1 MVPVT
6 DSPSVE
12 TPGIGVPDAGS
23 GDIRLFRRARRA
35 DMDDETFTRSAAERA
50 GLPEPTVE
58 RIEHA
63 TLSTLAARIT
73 GGEARD
79 LAERLPDAFQDD
91 LEKPREEAE
100 AFDVEEF
107 VRRVAQ
113 RAQVSPEE
121 ARTGA
126 TAVLITVREAA
137 GDEFRDALSQLPQEY
152 RELVGPWA

>member
-1 MVPVT
+1 
-6 DSPSVE
+6 
-12 TPGIGVPDAGS
+12 
-23 GDIRLFRRARRA
+23 
-35 DMDDETFTRSAAERA
+35 MDYPTFTRTAAERA

-58 RIEHA
+58 RVEHA
-63 TLSTLAARIT
+63 TLWTLADRIT

-79 LAERLPDAFQDD
+79 LAARLPDEFKDD

-113 RAQVSPEE
+113 RGKVSPEE
-121 ARTGA
+121 ARLGA

-137 GDEFRDALSQLPQEY
+137 ADEFRDALSQLPQEY